1 LRFLNLWLQLRP
13 QSLWLVLLSFSVL
26 ILQGCTA
33 SPFAGQQPSDPPP
46 PTDKTAPTAPTN
58 LVATASS
65 STQVFLN
72 WSASTDQV
80 GVTGYLVERCIG
92 NGCTAFIQIA
102 TITVTSYADSGIL
115 NNTSYGYRVR
125 ATDAKG
131 NLSSYS
137 NVTTVNT
144 PKGTNSDSTPPTAP
158 TSLAAAATS
167 STQVN
172 LIWGASTD
180 NVAVTGYFVERCAGT
195 NCSSFAQVGVTGT
208 TNFSD
213 TGLSAS
219 TSYSYRVRAKD
230 AAGNASGYSNTSSAS
245 TQAGADTTPPTA
257 PSSLVATASSGT
269 QIGLAWTASTDGV
282 GVTGYRIERCTGS
295 GCSSFAQVGATAGST
310 TFSDSGL
317 TASTSY
323 SYRVR
328 ATDVAGNLSNFSNTS
343 SATTQA
349 GSDTTPPTAPSS
361 LVATASSSTQIG
373 LTWTASTDNVGV
385 TGYRIERCT
394 GASCTS
400 FAQIGTTT
408 GATTFSNS
416 GLTASTSYTYRV
428 RATDAAGNLSNYS
441 NTAPSIT
448 LSGPDTTLPTA
459 PSSLV
464 VTASSSTQIGLRWT
478 ASTDNVGVTGYRIE
492 RCTGASCTSFT
503 QIGTT
508 TGATTFSSSGLT
520 ASTSYTY
527 RVRATDAA
535 GNLSN
540 FSNTSSA
547 TTQAGSDTTP
557 PTPPTALAATASSS
571 TQIGLRWTA
580 STDNVGVTGYR
591 IERCTGASCTSFAQ
605 IGTTTGAT
613 TFSDSGL
620 TASTS
625 YTYRVRATDA
635 AGNLSGYSN
644 TASVTTQSG
653 TDTRPPTAP
662 TGLAATASSST
673 QIGLTWTAS
682 KDNVDVTGYRIERC
696 TGSGCSSFVQ
706 IGTTTGATT
715 FSNSGLTASTSYS
728 YRVRASDAAGNL
740 SNFSNTSSTTTQ
752 AGSDTTPPTP
762 PTGLAATASSSTQ
775 IGLTWTASTD
785 NVGVTGYRIERCTGS
800 GCSSFVQIGT
810 TTGATTFSN
819 SGLTASTSYT
829 YRVRATDAAGNLS
842 NFSNTSSATTQA
854 GSDTTPPTPPTALAA
869 AASSSTQIGLR
880 WTASTD
886 NVGVTGYRIERCT
899 GASCTSFT
907 QIGTTTGATT
917 FSDSGLTASTSYTYR
932 VRATDAA
939 GNLST
944 FSNTASATTLSSGG
958 SSITISISPKRGGL
972 AVTQTRSFTAT
983 LTNDT
988 ANRGVTWSSSGGSFS
1003 STTSTSGNAVTFSAP
1018 ASAGVFTI
1026 TATSVADGSKTASAT
1041 IGVTD
1046 LRAVPTYLNGNSRQ
1060 GANLQEYAL
1069 ATSGPTAVNSTN
1081 FGKLFSCTVD
1091 AAIYAQP
1098 LWVANVSIGGARHN
1112 VVYVATQ
1119 HDTVYA
1125 FDADASPCTTLWQT
1139 GANSVTSLLPSGHT
1153 WVTSGD
1159 TSCSDLQPD
1168 IGIVGTPVI
1177 DLGTDT
1183 MYLVTKSKTSGTA
1196 PFHQMLHALDI
1207 TTGKEKLSGPVEISA
1222 SVSGSGNGGTGGVV
1236 KFDPLIN
1243 NQRPALLL
1251 ENGHVVISWSSHCD
1265 NGAYHGWVISYS
1277 ASGLRQEAVWN
1288 DSPNGAL
1295 GGIWMSGDGPA
1306 ADSSGNIY
1314 LVTGNGSFDA
1324 SNGGYGDSIV
1334 KLGPP
1339 RDGTF
1344 PVATFFTPLNEA
1356 SLSSTDTDQG
1366 SGGLLLLPD
1375 ITVSS
1380 VTKSYLVQ
1388 AGKDGRIYLGDRSSL
1403 GGFNSS
1409 INQIFQEVLGQL
1421 PGGMWGSPTYW
1432 NGSIYFGAALDG
1444 STTGDPI
1451 RAFSFNAGGSGT
1463 ISGSSTSHSAKIFTF
1478 PGPTSPISSSSEN
1491 NGILWALDNSS
1502 FGGGCPSSCQVVYA
1516 FDASNLTTQLYN
1528 SSQAPGSRDQ
1538 DGGAVK
1544 FAVPTVANGKVYA
1557 GGTRTLTVYGLLP

>member
-1 LRFLNLWLQLRP
+1 MRFLNLSLQLRP
-13 QSLWLVLLSFSVL
+13 LSLYFVLLSFSIL
-26 ILQGCTA
+26 MLQGCTA
-33 SPFAGQQPSDPPP
+33 SPFAVQQPSDPPP
-46 PTDKTAPTAPTN
+46 PTDSTAPTAPTN
-58 LVATASS
+58 LLATASS
-65 STQVFLN
+65 STQVGLS
-72 WSASTDQV
+72 WTVSTDNV
-80 GVTGYLVERCIG
+80 GVTGYMVERCIG
-92 NGCTAFIQIA
+92 NGCAAFVPIA
-102 TITVTSYADSGIL
+102 TTTVTSYADSGLL

-131 NLSSYS
+131 NLGSYS
-137 NVTTVNT
+137 NVSYVNT
-144 PKGTNSDSTPPTAP
+144 PKGTNSDTTPPTAP
-158 TSLAAAATS
+158 SSLAAAAIS
-167 STQVN
+167 SSQVN
-172 LIWGASTD
+172 LTWGASTD
-180 NVAVTGYFVERCAGT
+180 NVAVTGYFVERCTGT
-195 NCSSFAQVGVTGT
+195 NCSSFAQVGVAGT

-213 TGLSAS
+213 TGLIAS

-230 AAGNASGYSNTSSAS
+230 ADGNPSGYSNTSSAT
-245 TQAGADTTPPTA
+245 TQAGTDTTPPTPPTA
-257 PSSLVATASSGT
+257 LAATASSST
-269 QIGLAWTASTDGV
+269 QIGLTWTASTDNV
-282 GVTGYRIERCTGS
+282 SVTGYRIERCTGAS
-295 GCSSFAQVGATAGST
+295 CTSFAQIGTST
-310 TFSDSGL
+310 VTSFSDSGL

-328 ATDVAGNLSNFSNTS
+328 ATDAAGNLSNFSNTA
-343 SATTQA
+343 SANTQA
-349 GSDTTPPTAPSS
+349 GSDTTPPTPPTA
-361 LVATASSSTQIG
+361 LAATASSSTQIG

-416 GLTASTSYTYRV
+416 GLTASTSY
-428 RATDAAGNLSNYS
+428 S
-441 NTAPSIT
+441 
-448 LSGPDTTLPTA
+448 
-459 PSSLV
+459 
-464 VTASSSTQIGLRWT
+464 
-478 ASTDNVGVTGYRIE
+478 
-492 RCTGASCTSFT
+492 
-503 QIGTT
+503 
-508 TGATTFSSSGLT
+508 
-520 ASTSYTY
+520 Y

-540 FSNTSSA
+540 FSNTASA
-547 TTQAGSDTTP
+547 NTQAGSDTTP

-571 TQIGLRWTA
+571 TQIGLTWTASTDNVSVTGYRVERCTGTGCTSFAQIGTSTVTSFSDSGRTASTSYSYRVRATDAAGNLSNYSNTAPIITLSGPDTTPPTAPSSLVATASSSTQIGLTWTA

-591 IERCTGASCTSFAQ
+591 IERCTG
-605 IGTTTGAT
+605 
-613 TFSDSGL
+613 
-620 TASTS
+620 
-625 YTYRVRATDA
+625 
-635 AGNLSGYSN
+635 
-644 TASVTTQSG
+644 
-653 TDTRPPTAP
+653 
-662 TGLAATASSST
+662 
-673 QIGLTWTAS
+673 
-682 KDNVDVTGYRIERC
+682 
-696 TGSGCSSFVQ
+696 SGCSSFTQ

-715 FSNSGLTASTSYS
+715 FSNSGLTTSTSYS
-728 YRVRASDAAGNL
+728 YRVRATDAAGNL
-740 SNFSNTSSTTTQ
+740 SNFSNTASANTQ
-752 AGSDTTPPTP
+752 AGSDTAPPTP

-785 NVGVTGYRIERCTGS
+785 NVGVTGYRIERCTGAS
-800 GCSSFVQIGT
+800 CTSFAQIGT

-819 SGLTASTSYT
+819 SGLTASTSY
-829 YRVRATDAAGNLS
+829 S
-842 NFSNTSSATTQA
+842 
-854 GSDTTPPTPPTALAA
+854 
-869 AASSSTQIGLR
+869 
-880 WTASTD
+880 
-886 NVGVTGYRIERCT
+886 
-899 GASCTSFT
+899 
-907 QIGTTTGATT
+907 
-917 FSDSGLTASTSYTYR
+917 YR

-944 FSNTASATTLSSGG
+944 YSNTASATTPSSGG
-958 SSITISISPKRGGL
+958 STTVSVSPRRGGL
-972 AVTQTRSFTAT
+972 TTSRTLSITAT
-983 LTNDT
+983 LTND
-988 ANRGVTWSSSGGSFS
+988 AGNQGVTWSSTGGGSFS
-1003 STTSTSGNAVTFSAP
+1003 PTTSTSGNAVTFTAP
-1018 ASAGVFTI
+1018 TSAGVVTI

-1060 GANLQEYAL
+1060 GGNLQEYAL

-1098 LWVANVSIGGARHN
+1098 LWVANVSIGGTKHN

-1125 FDADASPCTTLWQT
+1125 FEADASPCTALWQT
-1139 GANSVTSLLPSGHT
+1139 GVNSVSSLLPSGQT

-1159 TSCSDLQPD
+1159 TSCTDLQPD

-1177 DLGTDT
+1177 DVGTDT

-1196 PFHQMLHALDI
+1196 SFHQMLHALDI

-1222 SVSGSGNGGTGGVV
+1222 SVSGSGNGGTSGVV

-1277 ASGLRQEAVWN
+1277 ASGLTQEAVWN

-1314 LVTGNGSFDA
+1314 LVTGNGSFSA

-1339 RDGTF
+1339 SGGTF

-1375 ITVSS
+1375 VAVSS

-1432 NGSIYFGAALDG
+1432 NGSVYFAAAQDGA
-1444 STTGDPI
+1444 STGDPI

-1463 ISGSSTSHSAKIFTF
+1463 ISGSPTSHSAKRFTF
-1478 PGPTSPISSSSEN
+1478 PGPTSPISSSSES

-1516 FDASNLTTQLYN
+1516 FDASNLATQLYN
-1528 SSQAPGSRDQ
+1528 SSQATGSRDQ

-1557 GGTRTLTVYGLLP
+1557 GGDRVLTVYGLLP